1 MKLNQVQ
8 GFSYH
13 CSKVD
18 NKVQGWRTHQAGR
31 FTHKIDAYK
40 WINHDKDGTYN
51 SNHINMPIGSQLLVI
66 S

>member
-1 MKLNQVQ
+1 MKPNQVQ

-13 CSKVD
+13 CSEVD
-18 NKVQGWRTHQAGR
+18 NKEQGWRTQQIGR

-51 SNHINMPIGSQLLVI
+51 SIHINMLIW
-66 S
+66 